1 MRPDLWLLEDLTGCD
16 EAEELVEPDGVQ
28 PRVAP
33 DCPAAASSNEV
44 EESGH
49 ERAADTLALSG
60 WIGRHPPQ
68 SPASRPARIRWLGD
82 ERHHPNDHARGLE
95 GREVRA
101 GRIALEADIGEAL
114 MRPKHP
120 LAKWQNEKDGYLFDI
135 DVHGGGLYRPGR
147 CAPRERGHEWS
158 RP

>member
-68 SPASRPARIRWLGD
+68 SPASRPARISWPGD
-82 ERHHPNDHARGLE
+82 ERHTPT
-95 GREVRA
+95 
-101 GRIALEADIGEAL
+101 ITLEASKA
-114 MRPKHP
+114 
-120 LAKWQNEKDGYLFDI
+120 AKCVPVVSPSKPTSA
-135 DVHGGGLYRPGR
+135 RR
-147 CAPRERGHEWS
+147 
-158 RP
+158 